1 MKCNI
6 LNKTEPE
13 NQLKFIFGKVV
24 NMTISRAMSPNP
36 LKTEIA

>member
-1 MKCNI
+1 MKLNI

-24 NMTISRAMSPNP
+24 SMTISGALGPNK